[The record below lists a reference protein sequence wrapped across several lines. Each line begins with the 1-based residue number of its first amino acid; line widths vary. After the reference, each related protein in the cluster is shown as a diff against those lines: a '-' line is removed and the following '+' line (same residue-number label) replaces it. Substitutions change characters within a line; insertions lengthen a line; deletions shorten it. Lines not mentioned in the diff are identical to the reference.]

1 VKAFLSKRAVRAA
14 ERIDARWREHAD
26 DPGVFA
32 RELLE
37 AIELIETTQS
47 PGAPFPT
54 PRHPLLK
61 RVLLR
66 KSRCHLYFEIDDA
79 SQSIQILHVWDG
91 RRERA
96 PKL

>member
-14 ERIDARWREHAD
+14 ERIDIRWREHAD
-26 DPGVFA
+26 DGNVFA

-37 AIELIETTQS
+37 AIELLETTRG
-47 PGAPFPT
+47 PGSPFPT
-54 PRHPLLK
+54 ERHPALK
-61 RVLLR
+61 RVSLL
-66 KSRCHLYFEIDDA
+66 KSRCHVYFEINDK
-79 SQSIQILHVWDG
+79 QQRIEILHIWDG